1 MRMFAAV
8 VPPGHVVAELADLVA
23 SVCRGTDEI
32 DPTPVS
38 EMHVRLCRFG
48 QVALADSRNLARVL
62 REDSRKWTRSEIRFA
77 GGTAL
82 EWRGDESVW
91 AKLDGDLEPVW
102 TLARA
107 VPEAV
112 RRLGFFVDRREF
124 KPWLSVGTITDTTS
138 AKLLERLVAALD
150 SYRGPA
156 WTIDEV
162 SLCRWL
168 PSEEPGAHPFEVVE
182 SYVLGVVEPSEG

>member
-1 MRMFAAV
+1 MFAAV
-8 VPPGHVVAELADLVA
+8 VPPEHIRAELADLVRSVAAA
-23 SVCRGTDEI
+23 SDQI
-32 DPTPVS
+32 NATPLG
-38 EMHVRLCRFG
+38 ELHVRLCRFG

-62 REDSRKWTRSEIRFA
+62 REDSRKWSRCEVRFA

-91 AKLDGDLEPVW
+91 AKLDGDLDGVW
-102 TLARA
+102 SLARA
-107 VPEAV
+107 VPDTV

-124 KPWLSVGTITDTTS
+124 KPWLSVGTITDTTT
-138 AKLLERLVAALD
+138 APVLERLVTALE

-168 PSEEPGAHPFEVVE
+168 PAEDPDTHPFEVVE
-182 SYVLGVVEPSEG
+182 NYVLGVVQRTP